1 MQTES
6 ARSPLGIALF
16 ALAMAAPW
24 ILAAAAA
31 AWIPGTADELC
42 RKEGPLEQLTH
53 GVLLAAVLGH
63 TIRLAVPGAGRVAHL
78 FPALLC
84 LVFLLEEIDY
94 GQVYLGFDTPPLL
107 RPLTG
112 RSDHLNFHN
121 TAVADALLPAFYGT
135 YLIVLPLLAH
145 WERWRTWARRIRLEP
160 FAAPVATL
168 FFAAA
173 VASYAL
179 ERTGYTGFDPTEM
192 LDLSAAIPLLAAAL
206 HPRLLFRGSGLP

>member
-1 MQTES
+1 MPS
-6 ARSPLGIALF
+6 KSPRSPLGIALF
-16 ALAMAAPW
+16 ALAMVTPW
-24 ILAAAAA
+24 VMAAAAGT
-31 AWIPGTADELC
+31 WIPGVAAELC
-42 RKEGPLEQLTH
+42 RKEGPLEHLTH
-53 GVLLAAVLGH
+53 GVLLVALLGH
-63 TIRLAVPGAGRVAHL
+63 LARLAVPGARRLPHL

-121 TAVADALLPAFYGT
+121 TTIADALIPAFYGT
-135 YLIVLPLLAH
+135 YLIVLPLLAR
-145 WERWRTWARRIRLEP
+145 WERWRIWIRRIRLEP
-160 FAAPVATL
+160 FAATVAPL

-179 ERTGYTGFDPTEM
+179 ERTGYAGFDPTEM
-192 LDLSAAIPLLAAAL
+192 LDLSATIPLLAAAL